1 MLGWMNLKL
10 ESRLESI
17 CHAEDI
23 TLMAESEAE
32 LNSLLMEVKRR

>member
-10 ESRLESI
+10 ESRLEWI
-17 CHAEDI
+17 CHADET
-23 TLMAESEAE
+23 TLMAETEEE